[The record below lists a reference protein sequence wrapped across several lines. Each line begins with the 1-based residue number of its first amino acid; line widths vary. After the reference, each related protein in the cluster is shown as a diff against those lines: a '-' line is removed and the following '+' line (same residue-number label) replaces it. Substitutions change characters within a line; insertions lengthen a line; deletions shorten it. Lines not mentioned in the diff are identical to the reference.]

1 MIVLKGDRLVKSG
14 EQPAHD
20 SEIERLTAEV
30 ERLKERVT
38 EPSQRIR
45 ALESRVVD
53 LKSELAGTISRNE
66 RLSGTLRGERTD
78 RVAPK
83 RYRTVNRDPEHV
95 WSRRPAQRRPNI

>member
-66 RLSGTLRGERTD
+66 RLSGTLREAKEQIESLRSDIERLTGLSLI
-78 RVAPK
+78 
-83 RYRTVNRDPEHV
+83 H
-95 WSRRPAQRRPNI
+95 I